1 MQINTETGDFIDL
14 INVRENGSYIHP
26 RTLQHCFRI
35 IHYKLNYKNIDY
47 YSLRHTHATM
57 LVTLG
62 VNVKAVQ
69 ERLGHKKLDMTLNV
83 YSHVTESMRE
93 QTLHVLNNNTKIK
106 SN

>member
-1 MQINTETGDFIDL
+1 
-14 INVRENGSYIHP
+14 
-26 RTLQHCFRI
+26 
-35 IHYKLNYKNIDY
+35 
-47 YSLRHTHATM
+47 M

>member
-1 MQINTETGDFIDL
+1 MLTSIQLGYRYGLRLGETFAITWQDINFKKDFI
-14 INVRENGSYIHP
+14 N
-26 RTLQHCFRI
+26 
-35 IHYKLNYKNIDY
+35 KNINY
-47 YSLRHTHATM
+47 HSLRHTHATM
-57 LVTLG
+57 LLNSG
-62 VNVKAVQ
+62 VNIKAVQ